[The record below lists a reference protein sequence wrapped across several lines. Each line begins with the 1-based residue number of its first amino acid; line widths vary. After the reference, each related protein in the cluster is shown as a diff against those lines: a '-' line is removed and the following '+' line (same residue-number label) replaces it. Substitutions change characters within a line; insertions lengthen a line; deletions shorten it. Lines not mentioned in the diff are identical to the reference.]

1 MPGRGGTGRTRH
13 RLEHSHLAALAA
25 ATSALQLA
33 RATPGRR
40 PVGRATAPCPSRLAS
55 PQRTS
60 HLLPQR
66 SRIRW
71 HRPRVRLAPW
81 GLPSPGRCLPVRV
94 CRSSQPART
103 PRRFRLESFRN
114 SGAGVTNAAP
124 RCSRLRPASSPDGIS
139 SQSVKLAPARF
150 TPWSS
155 TLRFT
160 ARRQRWG
167 ADGRPCRLEP
177 CAPIT
182 HPSETPDVQGPRGSR
197 HFRAGT
203 PIAGW
208 TGSMSMTER
217 EPRACPPTR
226 APSNTKLGN
235 DQGVSPGSF
244 PI

>member
-1 MPGRGGTGRTRH
+1 MSCPYPALPQTHPRHPRTKKDNPSHLPQRIPKPRCLALRGAKVRPEAPETASAQLFRRPCNKRWQPDRGWSMPGRGGTGRTRH
-13 RLEHSHLAALAA
+13 RLEHSHLAALPA
-25 ATSALQLA
+25 ATNALQLA

-81 GLPSPGRCLPVRV
+81 GLPSPGRCLPVRA
-94 CRSSQPART
+94 CRRSQPART

-124 RCSRLRPASSPDGIS
+124 RCSRLRRASSPDGIS

-150 TPWSS
+150 APWRRTSC
-155 TLRFT
+155 FT
-160 ARRQRWG
+160 ARR
-167 ADGRPCRLEP
+167 
-177 CAPIT
+177 
-182 HPSETPDVQGPRGSR
+182 
-197 HFRAGT
+197 
-203 PIAGW
+203 
-208 TGSMSMTER
+208 
-217 EPRACPPTR
+217 
-226 APSNTKLGN
+226 
-235 DQGVSPGSF
+235 
-244 PI
+244 